1 MIFRWRKTTPGCGLG
16 KTTYS
21 GQKEIC
27 AYAAVHPIRGS
38 QSFSLIA
45 VESARS
51 VTASVGGRR
60 DDIEQAAANMTTR
73 LYRTLTPD
81 TRERSISGFNGEVQ
95 SHPQKKLNSEQH
107 RCGEGRN
114 NGGILT
120 IRHRGGGHKRIVK
133 SIFGGI
139 DKIYWSGEVV
149 TIEYDPDGSADICLL
164 HCRDG
169 EKTYTLHPRGDFR
182 DSFFCPRS
190 SYLH

>member
-1 MIFRWRKTTPGCGLG
+1 
-16 KTTYS
+16 
-21 GQKEIC
+21 
-27 AYAAVHPIRGS
+27 
-38 QSFSLIA
+38 
-45 VESARS
+45 
-51 VTASVGGRR
+51 
-60 DDIEQAAANMTTR
+60 MTTR